1 MEVTSRADNGILFEG
16 TKGRFFVNRRKLVGK
31 PIEEK
36 WDKDSFNDDALV
48 ELYKG
53 KPYEGHKENFY
64 RCISEGGLPV
74 SDVFTHVQAM
84 NTCHL
89 SAIAARLGR
98 EINWNPETETIEG
111 DEVATSLLS
120 RTAREGFEIP
130 EVAMAESK

>member
-1 MEVTSRADNGILFEG
+1 
-16 TKGRFFVNRRKLVGK
+16 
-31 PIEEK
+31 
-36 WDKDSFNDDALV
+36 
-48 ELYKG
+48 
-53 KPYEGHKENFY
+53 
-64 RCISEGGLPV
+64 
-74 SDVFTHVQAM
+74 M